1 MNLLDY
7 LKNPAFVAA
16 AVAVLAALLNLTGV
30 MELGAAAQAAVVDA
44 ILNIVAGVAAVAA
57 AIFKLPE

>member
-1 MNLLDY
+1 MLLDY